1 MKSGA
6 GDDPFADI
14 FEDDTLDDGQ
24 PADADSVEGGSTEES
39 DVLDVSKNDSPHAT
53 DEPAGKAEEPADE
66 AEIPWIFRRDKV
78 KADREKVHQLFVR
91 PETDRTYRRFES
103 DLEEAMDTD
112 LSRLDVREAAYL
124 VGMQHP
130 EMVISL
136 LESWGYNYF
145 D

>member
-14 FEDDTLDDGQ
+14 FEEETAPQ
-24 PADADSVEGGSTEES
+24 DADSATEGGDSTG
-39 DVLDVSKNDSPHAT
+39 
-53 DEPAGKAEEPADE
+53 EPAGVDASGNGSAQSTAETSDA

-78 KADREKVHQLFVR
+78 KSDRDKVHQLFVK
-91 PETDRTYRRFES
+91 PETDRSYRRFES

>member
-14 FEDDTLDDGQ
+14 FEDDTQDDGQ

-39 DVLDVSKNDSPHAT
+39 DVLDVSKNGSPDAT
-53 DEPAGKAEEPADE
+53 DESAGKTDESSDE